1 MNIDNMKN
9 IVVLKDLPSNMVDEA
24 IIILKP
30 NVKLEKKEE
39 KKEEKKKENV
49 KVGAKGGRNP
59 KEYIIRE
66 AEEIVSQ
73 YISNLEKPKQLEI
86 TNKKLIAKYNRVKT
100 LTVLFG
106 LVGAFGII
114 VNLI

>member
-1 MNIDNMKN
+1 MNIDNTKN
-9 IVVLKDLPSNMVDEA
+9 IVVLKDLPSNMVEEA
-24 IIILKP
+24 IVILKP
-30 NVKLEKKEE
+30 NIKLEKV
-39 KKEEKKKENV
+39 EEKKKENV
-49 KVGAKGGRNP
+49 KVGAKGIRNP
-59 KEYIIRE
+59 KEYIISE

-114 VNLI
+114 VNIL

>member
-9 IVVLKDLPSNMVDEA
+9 IVVLKDLPSNMVEEA
-24 IIILKP
+24 IVILKP
-30 NVKLEKKEE
+30 NIKMKDIKT
-39 KKEEKKKENV
+39 EEKKKENI
-49 KVGAKGGRNP
+49 KVGAKNTKTS
-59 KEYIIRE
+59 KEYIIKE

-86 TNKKLIAKYNRVKT
+86 SNQKLMAKYQKIKT
-100 LTVLFG
+100 LTILFG

-114 VNLI
+114 VNLL